1 MREYRFTQ
9 ATAVA
14 VFLLLLVGGLVN
26 PTGSSLACPD
36 WPLCYGSAFPDMKGG
51 ILYEHSHRLLATAV
65 GVLTIIMTWLV
76 LRARRPGT
84 PEAGRIRLLTKIA
97 LPLVLA
103 QGALGGVTVLLKLP
117 MIVTLTHLVNS
128 MFFFALVLTIAWHLS
143 PAAAPAR
150 PLEAKLRGDLFPSG
164 AERRW
169 ISVAGVLVIA
179 QILLGG
185 IVRHTKSAS
194 ACRELPL
201 CGDSL
206 WPTQLH
212 PSARIHMAHRIFGVI
227 VALVVISVAVQVY
240 RRARK
245 VGHARLARLAVL
257 APLLVLTQVT
267 LGVLNVYFE
276 LPLSIVTAHLG
287 GAALL
292 FALHVWMFW
301 TASPVIAAQRA
312 TAPAA
317 ETAGP
322 DSDDAHGTLAG
333 SAR

>member
-84 PEAGRIRLLTKIA
+84 PGAGRVRLLTKIA

-143 PAAAPAR
+143 PA
-150 PLEAKLRGDLFPSG
+150 G
-164 AERRW
+164 AERVSSKLRFEGPGRRW
-169 ISVAGVLVIA
+169 IVVAGVLVIA

-194 ACRELPL
+194 TCRELPL

-206 WPTQLH
+206 WPTHLH

-227 VALVVISVAVQVY
+227 VALVVISVAIQVY

-245 VGHARLARLAVL
+245 AGHVRLARLALL
-257 APLLVLTQVT
+257 APVLVLTQVT

-301 TASPVIAAQRA
+301 TASPVAAAQRA
-312 TAPAA
+312 TAPTA
-317 ETAGP
+317 ERTG
-322 DSDDAHGTLAG
+322 DDAHGTLAG

>member
-76 LRARRPGT
+76 LRARRPGA
-84 PEAGRIRLLTKIA
+84 PGAGRVRVLTMIA
-97 LPLVLA
+97 LPLVLV

-143 PAAAPAR
+143 PQAAVSAPR
-150 PLEAKLRGDLFPSG
+150 PDTGPA
-164 AERRW
+164 RRW
-169 ISVAGVLVIA
+169 IVVAGVLVIA

-212 PSARIHMAHRIFGVI
+212 PSARIHMAHRLFGVI

-245 VGHARLARLAVL
+245 AGHVRLARLALL
-257 APLLVLTQVT
+257 APLLVLAQVT

-276 LPLSIVTAHLG
+276 LPLSLVTAHLG

-301 TASPVIAAQRA
+301 TASPVAAAQRA
-312 TAPAA
+312 AVPAT
-317 ETAGP
+317 ERDG
-322 DSDDAHGTLAG
+322 AHGSLAG

>member
-143 PAAAPAR
+143 PAAAPAAPR
-150 PLEAKLRGDLFPSG
+150 PDTGTA
-164 AERRW
+164 RRW
-169 ISVAGVLVIA
+169 IVVAGVLVIA

-227 VALVVISVAVQVY
+227 VALVVISVAIQVY

-245 VGHARLARLAVL
+245 AGHVRLARLALL

-301 TASPVIAAQRA
+301 TASPVAAAQRA
-312 TAPAA
+312 TAPVA
-317 ETAGP
+317 ERDG
-322 DSDDAHGTLAG
+322 DDAHGTLAG